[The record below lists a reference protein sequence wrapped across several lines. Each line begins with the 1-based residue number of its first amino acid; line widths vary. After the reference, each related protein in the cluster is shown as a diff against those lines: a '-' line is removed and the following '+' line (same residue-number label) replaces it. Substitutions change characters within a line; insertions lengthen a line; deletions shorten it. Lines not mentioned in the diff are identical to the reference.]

1 MIKKRYN
8 INKLLEK
15 DALISILYGER
26 SNGKSYQLKHKVMFT
41 PEVLNGEK
49 RFMLV
54 RRFEK
59 EITTEKIERYFD
71 DVNIEMLTDGKWD
84 TVVYWRREI
93 FLGKYNYETFKK
105 EKGPKIGYVVPLEKE
120 QDYAGASFLDVSN
133 IIFEEFMSRSRYLN
147 DEPNKLMN
155 LFCTVD
161 RKRGAVK
168 LWLCGNSLS
177 RICPYL
183 TDWDLLGLMKK
194 QKQGT
199 IITKKFD
206 VGAEE
211 EIMLAMEFCEDT
223 GETSYTI
230 GSHAAMLNNGSWQS
244 DPQPHLDKSIKH
256 YNVIFRCVFDYKGFR
271 FLASYM
277 QDMETGETVWFICD
291 KHTDILKGTFVFSDV
306 VEQNNKTFRDPYSVN
321 TRNKRVEYILNDFR
335 ENKIFYAT
343 DLTGT
348 DFKQS
353 IDFNIKR

>member
-8 INKLLEK
+8 IKKLMDE

-26 SNGKSYQLKHKVMFT
+26 SNGKSYQLKHKVMFS
-41 PEVLNGEK
+41 PEVLSGER

-71 DVNIEMLTDGKWD
+71 DVNIDLLTDGKWD

-93 FLGKYNYETFKK
+93 FLGKYNYDTFKK

-120 QDYAGASFLDVSN
+120 QDYAGASFLDVDN
-133 IIFEEFMSRSRYLN
+133 IIFEEFMSRTRYLY

-155 LFCTVD
+155 LYCTVD
-161 RKRGAVK
+161 RKRGHVK

-177 RICPYL
+177 RVCPYL
-183 TDWDLLGLMKK
+183 TDWDLMSLMKR

-199 IITKKFD
+199 IISKQFD
-206 VGAEE
+206 VGAEKP
-211 EIMLAMEFCEDT
+211 IKLSMEFCEDT

-230 GSHAAMLNNGSWQS
+230 GSHAAMLNSGSWQS
-244 DPQPHLDKSIKH
+244 DPQPHLDKSINC
-256 YNVIFRCVFDYKGFR
+256 YNVIIRCVFEYKGFR
-271 FLASYM
+271 FLGSYM
-277 QDMETGETVWFICD
+277 MDQETGEKVWFICD
-291 KHTDILKGTFVFSDV
+291 KHNDIKKGTFVFSDLV
-306 VEQNNKTFRDPYSVN
+306 DQDSKTFRDPYTVK
-321 TRNKRVEYILNDFR
+321 TKNKKMEMIFNDFR
-335 ENKIFYAT
+335 ENKIFFST

-348 DFKQS
+348 DFKQA
-353 IDFNIKR
+353 IDFTIRR